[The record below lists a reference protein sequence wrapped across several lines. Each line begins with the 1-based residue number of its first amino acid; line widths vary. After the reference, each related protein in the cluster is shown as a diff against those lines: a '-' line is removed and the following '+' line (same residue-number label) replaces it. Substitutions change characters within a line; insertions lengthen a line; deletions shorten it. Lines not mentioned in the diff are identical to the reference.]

1 MTKDHATTRI
11 LIDGYGAPPGLLAD
25 RIHLTRALLEW
36 QAAATPKAISVPR
49 VVSPGP
55 LARNEPDSVAG
66 EVSLGNTHIGFHTYP
81 SRGFV
86 TVDLHFAATA
96 SDSGEVIARL
106 RAIFGIVETEVFV
119 QPLGPR
125 PHFPPHM
132 ALVG

>member
-1 MTKDHATTRI
+1 MKNTDPGTHI

-36 QAAATPKAISVPR
+36 QGALGLSVIAVPH

-55 LARNEPDSVAG
+55 LAGGETAGVAG
-66 EVSLGNTHIGFHTYP
+66 HVTIGDTHVGFQTYP
-81 SRGFV
+81 SRGF
-86 TVDLHFAATA
+86 ATIDVHLPGTGG
-96 SDSGEVIARL
+96 DSGAIIARL
-106 RAIFGIVETEVFV
+106 REVFGLAETEVFI

-125 PHFPPHM
+125 PIFAPRM

>member
-1 MTKDHATTRI
+1 MTNADPGTHI

-36 QAAATPKAISVPR
+36 QAELGLSVVSVPH

-55 LARNEPDSVAG
+55 LAGAEKAGVAG
-66 EVSLGNTHIGFHTYP
+66 QVTIGDTHVGFQTYP
-81 SRGFV
+81 SRGFATIDV
-86 TVDLHFAATA
+86 HLAGAAD
-96 SDSGEVIARL
+96 DSGEVIARL
-106 RAIFGIVETEVFV
+106 RTVFGLAETEVFV

-125 PHFPPHM
+125 PIFAPRM